1 MSGTGSA
8 GAFLAT
14 MISIAYLQRCRSL
27 HCKSAGLFTEDSTES
42 YSSIK
47 IPDDDQREQLQQF
60 LANDHKIYKFV
71 LTGGPCSGKTTAM
84 ERLQVF
90 LRERGAKITESY
102 MRLLFL

>member
-14 MISIAYLQRCRSL
+14 MIGVAYLQRCCNL
-27 HCKSAGLFTEDSTES
+27 HCNSLTEDSAES
-42 YSSIK
+42 DSFLK
-47 IPDDDQREQLQQF
+47 TPDDDQREQLQQF

-90 LRERGAKITESY
+90 LRERGAKPTESY
-102 MRLLFL
+102 I